1 MEIDTLLSAFRD
13 FEKKGKKET
22 CPVLDQFL
30 CHIAKT
36 GETMIQWSQFKSY
49 FLFKLEKVMDDFK
62 ASSPEQRGPA
72 NPNVE
77 YIPFEEMKERI
88 LKIVDGYNGIPFTIQ
103 RLCELLTEP
112 KRNYTGTDKFLR
124 GVEKNVMVV
133 SCVYPTSE
141 KNGSTVNRMNGVMFP
156 GNASA
161 FSDRNV
167 NGPGTPRPVN
177 RPKLTLSS
185 SVATNGL
192 PDSTENKED
201 VLEQTERTVSDSV
214 SSEAEGS
221 SSGPTK
227 IKHRDDEDAE
237 DDIRH
242 EAKRLRFDK
251 DEEDEEVEEEEEKGK
266 EENGKELP
274 CPAPAESSSDVSES
288 SLNVRTELKDT
299 DDVAADQDQEP
310 SSTQSESVDEESSKS
325 EKEDSPGPSQSQE
338 TAGEPDASE
347 QYAPSGR
354 EESAEEQDPEEKHD
368 PVSSSSSIN
377 ISNSSSEEG
386 VSSAEPASASACPSS
401 STEPAAEGSSSTENS
416 SDSSET
422 ADDPM
427 EQE

>member
-1 MEIDTLLSAFRD
+1 MLLLIPD

-22 CPVLDQFL
+22 CPILDQFL

-62 ASSPEQRGPA
+62 ASSPDQRGPA

-141 KNGSTVNRMNGVMFP
+141 KNGSTCVNRMNGVMFP

-167 NGPGTPRPVN
+167 NGPGTPRPLN
-177 RPKLTLSS
+177 RQKLPLSS

-192 PDSTENKED
+192 PDSTENKEQAFEPSD
-201 VLEQTERTVSDSV
+201 RTVGDSLT
-214 SSEAEGS
+214 SEAAGS
-221 SSGPTK
+221 SSGPK
-227 IKHRDDEDAE
+227 KNKHHEDEDSEEEA
-237 DDIRH
+237 RH
-242 EAKRLRFDK
+242 DAKRLKFDK
-251 DEEDEEVEEEEEKGK
+251 DNKKDEEEDEEEQ
-266 EENGKELP
+266 P
-274 CPAPAESSSDVSES
+274 CPAPAESSSDVPEP
-288 SLNVRTELKDT
+288 SLHVSTELKDA
-299 DDVAADQDQEP
+299 DGLAAEDQEP
-310 SSTQSESVDEESSKS
+310 SSTQLESSDEDGHKS
-325 EKEDSPGPSQSQE
+325 GTEDSPGPSQSP
-338 TAGEPDASE
+338 TGGGESDILE
-347 QYAPSGR
+347 QNSQPGR
-354 EESAEEQDPEEKHD
+354 EEPAEEQDAEKHD
-368 PVSSSSSIN
+368 PVSSSSS
-377 ISNSSSEEG
+377 SSSEEG
-386 VSSAEPASASACPSS
+386 VSSAEPASACSSS
-401 STEPAAEGSSSTENS
+401 STELTAEGSSSAENS

-427 EQE
+427 EQD

>member
-1 MEIDTLLSAFRD
+1 MEIDSLLSAFRD

-22 CPVLDQFL
+22 CPILDQFL

-141 KNGSTVNRMNGVMFP
+141 KNGSTCVSRMNGVMFP

-161 FSDRNV
+161 FPDRNV
-167 NGPGTPRPVN
+167 NGPGTPRPLN
-177 RPKLTLSS
+177 RQKLSLFS

-192 PDSTENKED
+192 PDSTENKEQAF
-201 VLEQTERTVSDSV
+201 EPSERTVSDSLT
-214 SSEAEGS
+214 SEAAGS
-221 SSGPTK
+221 SSGPK
-227 IKHRDDEDAE
+227 KNKHHEDEDSEEEA
-237 DDIRH
+237 RH
-242 EAKRLRFDK
+242 DSKRLKFDK
-251 DEEDEEVEEEEEKGK
+251 DSKDEEEEEEGEEEEKDK
-266 EENGKELP
+266 EENVKEQP
-274 CPAPAESSSDVSES
+274 CPAPAESSSDVPEP
-288 SLNVRTELKDT
+288 SLHVSTELKDT
-299 DDVAADQDQEP
+299 DSLAAEDQEP
-310 SSTQSESVDEESSKS
+310 SSTQLESLDEDGHKS
-325 EKEDSPGPSQSQE
+325 GTEDSPGPSQSQ
-338 TAGEPDASE
+338 TSGGESDISE
-347 QYAPSGR
+347 QNSQPGR
-354 EESAEEQDPEEKHD
+354 EEPAEEQDAEKHD
-368 PVSSSSSIN
+368 PVSSSSS
-377 ISNSSSEEG
+377 SSSEEG
-386 VSSAEPASASACPSS
+386 VSSAEPASACSSS
-401 STEPAAEGSSSTENS
+401 STEPAAEGSSSAENS

-427 EQE
+427 EQD